1 VEKIKPFEELTIL
14 DNFMFQC
21 VLRNKRI
28 CKYMI
33 EKILQIKIRDLHYQD
48 FEKTINMGSGQ
59 QRYPA
64 GCIRGRQ
71 GRPGIRYRNAVYC

>member
-1 VEKIKPFEELTIL
+1 MEKIKPFEELTIL

-33 EKILQIKIRDLHYQD
+33 EKILQIKIRDLHY
-48 FEKTINMGSGQ
+48 
-59 QRYPA
+59 
-64 GCIRGRQ
+64 
-71 GRPGIRYRNAVYC
+71 

>member
-1 VEKIKPFEELTIL
+1 MEKIKPFEELTFL

-33 EKILQIKIRDLHYQD
+33 EKILKISIQDLHYQD
-48 FEKTINMGSGQ
+48 SVSYTHLTLPTILL
-59 QRYPA
+59 
-64 GCIRGRQ
+64 
-71 GRPGIRYRNAVYC
+71 V